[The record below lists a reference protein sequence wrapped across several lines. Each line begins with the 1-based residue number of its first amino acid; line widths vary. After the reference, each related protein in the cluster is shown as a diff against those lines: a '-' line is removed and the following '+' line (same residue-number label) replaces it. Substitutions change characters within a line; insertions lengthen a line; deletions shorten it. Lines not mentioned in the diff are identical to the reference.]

1 MEYSTRRHPRNV
13 DRQWLPWSTQA
24 ALKDARRCRR
34 RESLLR
40 VIRVV
45 DVSLPVRSTPRPDIL
60 CAARRTHIP
69 IPINIE
75 LALISQLQLVYE
87 PHRRRLERNA
97 KINGGRCEYHNDNE
111 HVHLCWHRLCQLPY
125 GYANGAWRSV
135 HLSARNRLLVSVCDG
150 DSP

>member
-1 MEYSTRRHPRNV
+1 MHLSKSTTTRCQEKRCV
-13 DRQWLPWSTQA
+13 GWSP
-24 ALKDARRCRR
+24 DW
-34 RESLLR
+34 

-87 PHRRRLERNA
+87 PLGNVSCQ
-97 KINGGRCEYHNDNE
+97 KIFAM
-111 HVHLCWHRLCQLPY
+111 LPLTKPHTPSKAR
-125 GYANGAWRSV
+125 GHSSGF
-135 HLSARNRLLVSVCDG
+135 SAAS
-150 DSP
+150 